1 MMGQTVIERPTKVL
15 LYSITING
23 CNETFHIEATID
35 FKVDASF
42 PLMKN
47 LEANSEIVACRDGSK
62 CTRTQMYSY
71 S

>member
-1 MMGQTVIERPTKVL
+1 MMGQTVIEKPTKVL
-15 LYSITING
+15 LYSIMING

-47 LEANSEIVACRDGSK
+47 LEANPETVAWILS
-62 CTRTQMYSY
+62 
-71 S
+71 